1 MNKKLI
7 GFIIIFLGAL
17 IMLGFLYLMFADK
30 LGLPDVFSFLKN
42 DKAVEEISKKQADD
56 NGSSQPAE
64 AGKEIKRITINPKD
78 ADITQENKSAGE
90 KREFTKDDLSRMAES
105 FAERFGSYSNQSN
118 FNNIVDLKLF
128 MSEEM
133 KEWAD
138 SYVSGQRG
146 RQIASDIY
154 YGITTKAVGRE
165 IREYDDDAGQA
176 SVFVQTRRR
185 EATSSTSNTSKV
197 FDQDIIIK
205 FIKEKGAWKVDGA
218 NWL

>member
-1 MNKKLI
+1 
-7 GFIIIFLGAL
+7 
-17 IMLGFLYLMFADK
+17 MLGFLYFMFADK
-30 LGLPDVFSFLKN
+30 LGLPDIFSFFKK
-42 DKAVEEISKKQADD
+42 DRAVEEISKEQAGD
-56 NGSSQPAE
+56 NSSSQPA
-64 AGKEIKRITINPKD
+64 AVDKEVKRITISPKD
-78 ADITQENKSAGE
+78 TDKIQEKRSANNE
-90 KREFTKDDLSRMAES
+90 REFTKDDLSRMAAS

-146 RQIASDIY
+146 KPIASDIY
-154 YGITTKAVGRE
+154 YGITTKAVARE
-165 IREYDDDAGQA
+165 IREYDDDAGKA

-185 EATSSTSNTSKV
+185 EATSSTNNTSKV
-197 FDQDIIIK
+197 FGQDIIIR

>member
-1 MNKKLI
+1 
-7 GFIIIFLGAL
+7 
-17 IMLGFLYLMFADK
+17 MLGFLYFMFADK
-30 LGLPDVFSFLKN
+30 LGLPDIFSFYKK
-42 DKAVEEISKKQADD
+42 DRAAEEISKEPASD
-56 NGSSQPAE
+56 NGNRQPA
-64 AGKEIKRITINPKD
+64 AADKEVKRITINPKD
-78 ADITQENKSAGE
+78 TDETQEERSASKE
-90 KREFTKDDLSRMAES
+90 REFTKDDLSRMAAS

-138 SYVSGQRG
+138 SYVSSQRG
-146 RQIASDIY
+146 KQIASDIY
-154 YGITTKAVGRE
+154 YGITTKAVARE
-165 IREYDDDAGQA
+165 IREYDDDAGNA

-197 FDQDIIIK
+197 FGQDIIIR
-205 FIKEKGAWKVDGA
+205 FIKEKGAWKVDDA